1 MAYSKQHYKALDDLY
16 DYMTGILEIYRD
28 AIPMLKDELDAII
41 NEDTEKLNL
50 AMNSQ
55 QAVILKTRDFDE
67 RMAEFGK
74 LIEVPNSSLRELAEN
89 LPAGEGKRFAKLHED
104 LKVTIEEV
112 LFYRNKCREML
123 TAGMHKIE
131 RILEGSGNPQEN
143 TTYDSTASEVQ
154 TSLFPKSLEKKI

>member
-16 DYMTGILEIYRD
+16 DYMNGILSIYRD
-28 AIPMLKDELDAII
+28 AIPVLKDELDAIV

-50 AMNSQ
+50 AMNAQ

-67 RMAEFGK
+67 RMAGFGK

-89 LPAGEGKRFAKLHED
+89 LPGDEGKRFAKLHED

-123 TAGMHKIE
+123 TTGMHKIE
-131 RILEGSGNPQEN
+131 RILDGSGNPQEN